1 MRLLVT
7 GGLGAVGRDICPEL
21 AESHE
26 SVKIFDMG
34 KGDGELECIQGDI
47 TSSEDVNSAMK
58 GIDIAVHLVGIGW
71 QTSVTPRN
79 IMEVNVIGLLNVL
92 EAAVA
97 NGVKRV
103 CVASSIAAMGYSI
116 TQTTVPPPAYLPV
129 NENHPCSPD
138 GLYGVS
144 KLTGEELCK
153 RYTRKYGLST
163 ICLRLASVLTGDGK
177 LKKGPVRLAED
188 PNDGIRTLWSYV
200 DVRDVA
206 RTFELAVENE
216 DISHETFII
225 SAKTHRSKFDWMDLV
240 KTFFPE
246 TRTISN
252 DNSFLLNGRD
262 SLFDTSRAREK
273 LGFEPK
279 FKIEDFI

>member
-1 MRLLVT
+1 MKLLVT
-7 GGLGAVGRDICPEL
+7 GGLGKIGDDVCLEL
-21 AESHE
+21 AKSHV
-26 SVKIFDMG
+26 VKIFDMG

-47 TSSEDVNSAMK
+47 TSSEDMNSAIK
-58 GIDIAVHLVGIGW
+58 DIDIVIHLVGIGW
-71 QTSVTPRN
+71 QPSVTARH

-116 TQTTVPPPAYLPV
+116 TQTIVPPPIYLPV
-129 NENHPCSPD
+129 DEKHPCRPD
-138 GLYGVS
+138 GMYGVS
-144 KLTGEELCK
+144 KLAGEDLCK
-153 RYTRKYGLST
+153 RYTRRYGLST

-177 LKKGPVRLAED
+177 LKKGSVNLAED
-188 PNDGIRTLWSYV
+188 SNEGIKTLWSYV
-200 DVRDVA
+200 DARDVA
-206 RTFELAVENE
+206 RAFELAVKKE
-216 DISHETFII
+216 DIAHETFII
-225 SAKTHRSKFDWMDLV
+225 SAKTHRSKLAWMDLV

-252 DNSFLLNGRD
+252 KDSFLLNGRN
-262 SLFDTSRAREK
+262 SLFDTSRARAK

-279 FKIEDFI
+279 FNIDDFI